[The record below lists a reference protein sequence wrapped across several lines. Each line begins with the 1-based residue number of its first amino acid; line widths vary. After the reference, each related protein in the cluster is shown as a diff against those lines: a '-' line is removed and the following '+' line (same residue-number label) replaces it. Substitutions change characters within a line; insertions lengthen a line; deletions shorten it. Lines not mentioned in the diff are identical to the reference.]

1 MDEYDLAGM
10 CEERR
15 NCTFLFEGRQ
25 ECDENKITCAS
36 IGTYFQKILSTKK
49 LDLSPTSENVV
60 NIDVD
65 VGNQTLEI
73 ISKLIKR

>member
-1 MDEYDLAGM
+1 MDSFDSRFSGDVYLLHVDEYDLAGM

-36 IGTYFQKILSTKK
+36 IGNYFQLNLSRK
-49 LDLSPTSENVV
+49 LQRSDSTGP
-60 NIDVD
+60 
-65 VGNQTLEI
+65 G
-73 ISKLIKR
+73 

>member
-36 IGTYFQKILSTKK
+36 IGNNFQN
-49 LDLSPTSENVV
+49 DFVDENGSVT
-60 NIDVD
+60 NI
-65 VGNQTLEI
+65 G
-73 ISKLIKR
+73 

>member
-25 ECDENKITCAS
+25 ECDENKITCGS
-36 IGTYFQKILSTKK
+36 IGNCFQKDFVDKNSLICHKHQNL
-49 LDLSPTSENVV
+49 LATSMLVMG
-60 NIDVD
+60 
-65 VGNQTLEI
+65 VGDEMC
-73 ISKLIKR
+73 